1 MDNIASTLR
10 TYFYGKAVTKYREA
24 GDEYDIFLRLKEDDR
39 KSMKDILDVP
49 LTADSGKIISLSNI
63 ARVVQQSGP
72 IEIERQNQ
80 ERVVKVEANTYR
92 RALGDIAKDIREV
105 VDGLKVPEG
114 VIVRLGGDIE
124 EQQKAFKELVLL
136 FILGGLL
143 VYMVMAA
150 QFESLL
156 DPFYSDVFRAL
167 CLDWSGLRAFTFR
180 GKFKRAGIFGPGDA
194 GRYCGQ

>member
-10 TYFYGKAVTKYREA
+10 TYFYGKAATKYREA

-63 ARVVQQSGP
+63 AKVVQQSGP

-92 RALGDIAKDIREV
+92 RALGE
-105 VDGLKVPEG
+105 
-114 VIVRLGGDIE
+114 
-124 EQQKAFKELVLL
+124 
-136 FILGGLL
+136 
-143 VYMVMAA
+143 
-150 QFESLL
+150 
-156 DPFYSDVFRAL
+156 
-167 CLDWSGLRAFTFR
+167 
-180 GKFKRAGIFGPGDA
+180 
-194 GRYCGQ
+194 YC